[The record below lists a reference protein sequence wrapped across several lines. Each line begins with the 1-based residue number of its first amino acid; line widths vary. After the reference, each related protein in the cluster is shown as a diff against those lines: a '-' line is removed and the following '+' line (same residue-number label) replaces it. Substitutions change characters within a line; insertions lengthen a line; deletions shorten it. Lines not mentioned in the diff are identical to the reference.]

1 MIPPSVAF
9 NLSYG
14 YSLFC
19 PLGGGGAP
27 SANIPAGITVAA
39 QVFLQLQGGREDG
52 PLSRFLGIPIGV
64 ATAAFLLRE
73 VGW

>member
-1 MIPPSVAF
+1 MIPPSVVF
-9 NLSYG
+9 HLFYG
-14 YSLFC
+14 HSWFC

-27 SANIPAGITVAA
+27 SPNISTGITVAA
-39 QVFLQLQGGREDG
+39 QVFLQLQGGTEDG

-73 VGW
+73 MGW